1 MPKQKADV
9 NKSQAIR
16 DLVSQNPKMKIK
28 EVVSTLAGQGI
39 KVSDT
44 YVYMVRSKTRR
55 KKRKEKRQK
64 AIAAGN
70 GAGVMDPVQLVVRLK
85 ELASQAGGIR
95 HLKKLVD
102 ILAE

>member
-1 MPKQKADV
+1 MAKRKADV

-16 DLVSQNPKMKIK
+16 DIVSHNPQMTIK

-44 YVYMVRSKTRR
+44 YVYMVRSKARR
-55 KKRKEKRQK
+55 QKRKEKRQR

-85 ELASQAGGIR
+85 ELASHAGGMR

>member
-1 MPKQKADV
+1 MAKRKADV

-16 DLVSQNPKMKIK
+16 DLLAQNPKMAIK
-28 EVVSTLAGQGI
+28 EIVSILTGQGI

-44 YVYMVRSKTRR
+44 YVYMIRNKARR
-55 KKRKEKRQK
+55 KKKKEKRQK

-70 GAGVMDPVQLVVRLK
+70 GAGVVDPVQLVVRLK
-85 ELASQAGGIR
+85 TLASEAGGIR

>member
-1 MPKQKADV
+1 MAKQQSDV

-16 DLVSQNPKMKIK
+16 DLLDQNPKMPIK
-28 EVVSTLAGQGI
+28 EIVSILAGKGI

-44 YVYMVRSKTRR
+44 YVYMIRNKARRR
-55 KKRKEKRQK
+55 KKQEKRQR

-85 ELASQAGGIR
+85 QLASESGGMR